1 MVHQSLHVAL
11 QRQGIRLTRARA
23 AVLQVLE
30 GTAEHLKV
38 AEVHQRA
45 MQIAPRIGLASVY
58 RTMDLLA
65 RLRLV
70 KHVHL
75 DHRHRHYAPVTD
87 GHCHHLVCNTCG
99 CVVEFSDCRADGL
112 TRILSRRTRFRID
125 GHCMDFFGQCP
136 KCQAQSRPAHGPA
149 AARIPKAPR
158 R

>member
-1 MVHQSLHVAL
+1 MIHRSLHVAL
-11 QRQGIRLTRARA
+11 QRQGIRITRPRA

-38 AEVHQRA
+38 AEVHRRA
-45 MQIAPRIGLASVY
+45 MRIAPRIGLASVY

-75 DHRHRHYAPVTD
+75 DHRHQHYAPVTG

-136 KCQAQSRPAHGPA
+136 KCQRRLGASRQSA
-149 AARIPKAPR
+149 KAK
-158 R
+158 